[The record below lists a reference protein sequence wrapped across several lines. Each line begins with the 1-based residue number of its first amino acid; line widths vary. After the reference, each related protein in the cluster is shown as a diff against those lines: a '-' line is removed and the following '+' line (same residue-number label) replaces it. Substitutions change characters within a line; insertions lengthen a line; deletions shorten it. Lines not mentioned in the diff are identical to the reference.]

1 MLENENIN
9 ELQKPQLNIGAVRR
23 SYSQMVDDFL
33 KEMLQ
38 KSPFNS
44 VEWVRFRNQQLDD
57 FIYYSQEY
65 TAISGGNDYIFRS
78 EKYNIKSSISGLTH
92 NNSLIIIGS
101 MNTGVH
107 DTMIP
112 FCTDFISKSCTNK

>member
-1 MLENENIN
+1 MKLENENSN
-9 ELQKPQLNIGAVRR
+9 EPLKPQLNIGAVRR

-44 VEWVRFRNQQLDD
+44 VEWVRFKDQQLDD

-65 TAISGGNDYIFRS
+65 TSISGGNDYIFRS
-78 EKYNIKSSISGLTH
+78 EKYNIKSSMKRWL
-92 NNSLIIIGS
+92 
-101 MNTGVH
+101 
-107 DTMIP
+107 
-112 FCTDFISKSCTNK
+112 KNKNVKFNGDEYKIAKCFL

>member
-1 MLENENIN
+1 MEHKTSEKKETANSDL
-9 ELQKPQLNIGAVRR
+9 GVVRR

-44 VEWVRFRNQQLDD
+44 VEWVRFKEQQLND
-57 FIYYSQEY
+57 FIYYSHEY

-78 EKYNIKSSISGLTH
+78 EKYNIKSSMKRWLRKKKKKFKGDEYKIA
-92 NNSLIIIGS
+92 
-101 MNTGVH
+101 
-107 DTMIP
+107 
-112 FCTDFISKSCTNK
+112 KSFL

>member
-1 MLENENIN
+1 MEHKTSEKKETANSDL
-9 ELQKPQLNIGAVRR
+9 GVVRR

-44 VEWVRFRNQQLDD
+44 VEWVRFKEQQLND
-57 FIYYSQEY
+57 FIYYSPEY

-78 EKYNIKSSISGLTH
+78 EKYNIKSSMKRWLRKKNIKFNGDEYKIAKCFL
-92 NNSLIIIGS
+92 
-101 MNTGVH
+101 
-107 DTMIP
+107 
-112 FCTDFISKSCTNK
+112 

>member
-1 MLENENIN
+1 MENKAET
-9 ELQKPQLNIGAVRR
+9 PQLNKVVVRR

-44 VEWVRFRNQQLDD
+44 VEWVRFKNPQLDD

-65 TAISGGNDYIFRS
+65 TAISGGNDYLFRS
-78 EKYNIKSSISGLTH
+78 EKYNMKSSMKRWLKKKNVKFNGDEYKIAKCFL
-92 NNSLIIIGS
+92 
-101 MNTGVH
+101 
-107 DTMIP
+107 
-112 FCTDFISKSCTNK
+112 

>member
-1 MLENENIN
+1 MEHKTSEKKETANSDL
-9 ELQKPQLNIGAVRR
+9 GVVRR

-44 VEWVRFRNQQLDD
+44 VEWVRFKEQQLND
-57 FIYYSQEY
+57 FIYYSHEY

-78 EKYNIKSSISGLTH
+78 EKYNIKSSMKTQRCSAE
-92 NNSLIIIGS
+92 
-101 MNTGVH
+101 
-107 DTMIP
+107 
-112 FCTDFISKSCTNK
+112 K

>member
-1 MLENENIN
+1 MEHKTSEKKETANSDL
-9 ELQKPQLNIGAVRR
+9 GVVRR

-44 VEWVRFRNQQLDD
+44 VEWVRFKEQQLND
-57 FIYYSQEY
+57 FIYYSHEY

-78 EKYNIKSSISGLTH
+78 EKYNIKSSMKRWLRK
-92 NNSLIIIGS
+92 
-101 MNTGVH
+101 
-107 DTMIP
+107 
-112 FCTDFISKSCTNK
+112 KSFMRERPTN

>member
-1 MLENENIN
+1 MEHKTSEKKETANSDL
-9 ELQKPQLNIGAVRR
+9 GVVRR

-44 VEWVRFRNQQLDD
+44 VEWVRFKEQQLND
-57 FIYYSQEY
+57 FIYYSHEY

-78 EKYNIKSSISGLTH
+78 EKYNIKSSMKRWLRKKNIKFNGDEYKIAKCFL
-92 NNSLIIIGS
+92 
-101 MNTGVH
+101 
-107 DTMIP
+107 
-112 FCTDFISKSCTNK
+112 

>member
-1 MLENENIN
+1 MEHKTSEKKETANSDL
-9 ELQKPQLNIGAVRR
+9 GAVRR

-44 VEWVRFRNQQLDD
+44 VEWVRFKEQQLND
-57 FIYYSQEY
+57 FIYYSHEY

-78 EKYNIKSSISGLTH
+78 EKYNIKSSMKRWLRKKNIKFNGDEYKIAKCFL
-92 NNSLIIIGS
+92 
-101 MNTGVH
+101 
-107 DTMIP
+107 
-112 FCTDFISKSCTNK
+112 

>member
-1 MLENENIN
+1 MEHKTSEKKETANS
-9 ELQKPQLNIGAVRR
+9 ELGVVRR

-44 VEWVRFRNQQLDD
+44 VEWVRFKEQQLND
-57 FIYYSQEY
+57 FIYYSHEY

-78 EKYNIKSSISGLTH
+78 EKYNIKSSMKRWLRKKNIKFNGDEYKIAKCFL
-92 NNSLIIIGS
+92 
-101 MNTGVH
+101 
-107 DTMIP
+107 
-112 FCTDFISKSCTNK
+112 

>member
-1 MLENENIN
+1 MEHKTSEKKETANSDL
-9 ELQKPQLNIGAVRR
+9 GVVRR

-44 VEWVRFRNQQLDD
+44 VEWVRFKEQQLND
-57 FIYYSQEY
+57 FIYYSHEY

-78 EKYNIKSSISGLTH
+78 EKYNIKSSMKRWMRKKNIKFNGDEYKIAKCFL
-92 NNSLIIIGS
+92 
-101 MNTGVH
+101 
-107 DTMIP
+107 
-112 FCTDFISKSCTNK
+112 